1 MFGGLIFGGHI
12 FGILRYYRSSFRKMK
27 NLVYTAQLKDL
38 GDTKYGIPTQCIQ
51 QKNVV
56 YAKAQTLSNI
66 FLKINA
72 KLGGINSCITRT
84 YRYIAVCYSLYNTHL
99 SAQTLVY
106 SLCLLAMFALHV
118 CSPCLLAM
126 FARHV
131 CSLCC
136 LLCLLSMFACHVCSL
151 CLLAVFARHVC
162 SPCLLAMF
170 SRHVCSPCLLAV
182 LLAVFAR

>member
-1 MFGGLIFGGHI
+1 
-12 FGILRYYRSSFRKMK
+12 MK

-126 FARHV
+126 FARCV
-131 CSLCC
+131 ACC
-136 LLCLLSMFACHVCSL
+136 
-151 CLLAVFARHVC
+151 VC

-170 SRHVCSPCLLAV
+170 ARCVCSPCLLAMFAHHV
-182 LLAVFAR
+182 CSPCFLAMFARHVCSLYCLLCLLAEFSRLPLYLSYRSFQNSPTPPLRIS